1 MNMNNKQGFIKSL
14 IDTLNSG
21 WSIQVARQIA
31 KKESGLTK
39 KEVDSIMQEHTG
51 LSEIL
56 TQVSFERKEK
66 RRFFH
71 RRGSSGY

>member
-1 MNMNNKQGFIKSL
+1 MNRKQIFLEKL
-14 IDTLNSG
+14 IERLNQG